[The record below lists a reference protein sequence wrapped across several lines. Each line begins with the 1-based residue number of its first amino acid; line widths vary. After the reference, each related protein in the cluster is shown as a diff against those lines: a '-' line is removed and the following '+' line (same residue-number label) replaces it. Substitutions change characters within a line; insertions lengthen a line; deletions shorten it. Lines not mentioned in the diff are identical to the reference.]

1 MITNIS
7 MISITNIKSLKKA
20 LTIRSVN
27 VILLANCHI
36 GNLDMLVNE
45 CHKSEKK
52 VAVNLELIGGFTA
65 DQIGIKLLK
74 DKFNIDYVISNSPS
88 RLSWAQKAGLATIQL
103 LTLIDSRSIDS
114 VKKIIVSS
122 PASLFEVRPAAYA
135 MQFIKEFKE
144 IRQDAEFLIGG
155 FVCSNEL
162 LKDALKAGFVG
173 ATSSD
178 LTIW

>member
-1 MITNIS
+1 

-36 GNLDMLVNE
+36 GNLDMLVNQ
-45 CHKSEKK
+45 CHKNGKQ

-74 DKFNIDYVISNSPS
+74 DKFDIDYVISNSAS
-88 RLSWAQKAGLATIQL
+88 KLKWAQKAGLVTIQL

-114 VKKIIVSS
+114 AKKIIASS
-122 PASLFEVRPAAYA
+122 PAWIFEIRPASYA

-144 IRQDAEFLIGG
+144 IRQDADFLIGG
-155 FVCSNEL
+155 FVCSNEI
-162 LKDALKAGFVG
+162 LKDALRSGFTG